1 MNTARIN
8 TAHVTVEPT
17 VTGAPDLDAVVAT
30 LTASFGQDPIIEWA
44 IPTDTPER
52 RRYLDAFFAIVTKDI
67 LDRGG
72 MAVTS
77 ADYDAVIVW
86 STPTDAV
93 PTDDESAVLLD
104 RLESATGPTGR
115 RVRVLM
121 ELLDEHHP
129 TDLPPHCH
137 VMFAAVRE
145 GSRGTG
151 VRAALTGALRELRL
165 ADGVGVYAE
174 ASSERSLGLWE
185 RLGLSRVGAEIVLP
199 DGGPKLFPLFAAP

>member
-1 MNTARIN
+1 MTTAR
-8 TAHVTVEPT
+8 VTPEPT
-17 VTGAPDLDAVVAT
+17 VTGKPDLAAVVAT
-30 LTASFGQDPIIEWA
+30 LTASFGQDPVIEWA
-44 IPTDTPER
+44 IPTETPER
-52 RRYLDAFFAIVTKDI
+52 SRYLDAFFTIVTEDI

-72 MAVTS
+72 MAAAS
-77 ADYDAVIVW
+77 PDYDAVIVW

-93 PTDDESAVLLD
+93 PSEGESSILLD
-104 RLESATGPTGR
+104 RLESSTGPTGN

-129 TDLPPHCH
+129 ADLPPHCH

-145 GSRGTG
+145 RSRGTG

-174 ASSERSLGLWE
+174 ASSERSLKLWE
-185 RLGLSRVGAEIVLP
+185 RLGLSRVGSEIVLP
-199 DGGPKLFPLFAAP
+199 DGGPKLFPLFAGP

>member
-1 MNTARIN
+1 MT
-8 TAHVTVEPT
+8 TAHMRPEPI
-17 VTGAPDLDAVVAT
+17 VTGEPDLDAVVAT
-30 LTASFGQDPIIEWA
+30 LTASFAQDPIIEWA

-52 RRYLDAFFAIVTKDI
+52 SRYLDSFFAIVTEDI

-72 MAVTS
+72 MVATS
-77 ADYDAVIVW
+77 SDYDAVVVW
-86 STPTDAV
+86 TTPTDAV
-93 PTDDESAVLLD
+93 PTVDESAVLLD
-104 RLESATGPTGR
+104 RLESATGPTGH

-137 VMFAAVRE
+137 VMFAAVRAH
-145 GSRGTG
+145 SRGTG
-151 VRAALTGALRELRL
+151 ARAAVTGALRELRL

-174 ASSERSLGLWE
+174 ASSERSLRLWE
-185 RLGLSRVGAEIVLP
+185 RLGLSRVGSEIVLP

>member
-1 MNTARIN
+1 MTTTR
-8 TAHVTVEPT
+8 VTPEPN
-17 VTGAPDLDAVVAT
+17 VTSAPDLDAVVAT

-44 IPTDTPER
+44 IPVDTPER
-52 RRYLDAFFAIVTKDI
+52 SRYLDAFFSIVTTDI

-72 MAVTS
+72 MAATS
-77 ADYDAVIVW
+77 TDYDAVIVW
-86 STPTDAV
+86 SRPTDAV
-93 PTDDESAVLLD
+93 PTEDESAGLLD
-104 RLESATGPTGR
+104 RLESATGPTGS

-137 VMFAAVRE
+137 VMFAGVRE
-145 GSRGTG
+145 RSRGTG
-151 VRAALTGALRELRL
+151 VRAALTGTLRELRI

-174 ASSERSLGLWE
+174 ASSERSLRLWE
-185 RLGLSRVGAEIVLP
+185 RLGLSRVGSEIVLP

>member
-1 MNTARIN
+1 MTTADVRP
-8 TAHVTVEPT
+8 EPT
-17 VTGAPDLDAVVAT
+17 VTGEPDLDAVVAT
-30 LTASFGQDPIIEWA
+30 LTASFAQDPIIEWA

-52 RRYLDAFFAIVTKDI
+52 SRHLDSFFAIVTEDI

-72 MAVTS
+72 MVATS
-77 ADYDAVIVW
+77 SDYDAVIVW
-86 STPTDAV
+86 STPSDSV
-93 PTDDESAVLLD
+93 PTDDESALLLD
-104 RLESATGPTGR
+104 LLESATGPSGR
-115 RVRVLM
+115 RVRTLM

-145 GSRGTG
+145 SSRGTG
-151 VRAALTGALRELRL
+151 ARAAVTGALRELRL

-174 ASSERSLGLWE
+174 ASSERSLRLWE
-185 RLGLSRVGAEIVLP
+185 RLGLTRVGSEIVLP